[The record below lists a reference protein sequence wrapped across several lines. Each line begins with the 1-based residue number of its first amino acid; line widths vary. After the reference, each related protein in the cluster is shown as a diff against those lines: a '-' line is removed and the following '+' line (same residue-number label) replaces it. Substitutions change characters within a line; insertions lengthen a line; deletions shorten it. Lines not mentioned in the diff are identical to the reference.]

1 MDDKKRRAYIIGQ
14 TKGFDAKER
23 FEEAEKFL
31 RGFGLEVFNPETF
44 ERYILGFTDDE
55 DEIEE
60 FKLWYLK
67 ECDVA
72 YVLDGYEQS
81 PEAARA
87 CRVAILK
94 GLDMAYEQKE

>member
-14 TKGFDAKER
+14 TKGFDA
-23 FEEAEKFL
+23 
-31 RGFGLEVFNPETF
+31 
-44 ERYILGFTDDE
+44 
-55 DEIEE
+55 
-60 FKLWYLK
+60 K

>member
-1 MDDKKRRAYIIGQ
+1 MP
-14 TKGFDAKER
+14 
-23 FEEAEKFL
+23 EKDL
-31 RGFGLEVFNPETF
+31 
-44 ERYILGFTDDE
+44 
-55 DEIEE
+55 
-60 FKLWYLK
+60 KLWYIK

-87 CRVAILK
+87 YRVARAR